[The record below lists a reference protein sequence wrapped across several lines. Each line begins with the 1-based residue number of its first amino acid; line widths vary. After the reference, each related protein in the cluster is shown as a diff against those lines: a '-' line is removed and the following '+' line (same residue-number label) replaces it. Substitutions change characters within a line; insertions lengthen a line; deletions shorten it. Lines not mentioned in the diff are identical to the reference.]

1 MTTPHIAGTAP
12 LPVEVKLGKPIFGAH
27 AANLRTNPSAMD
39 RTKDL
44 NSRR

>member
-1 MTTPHIAGTAP
+1 MTTPHIAGTAHSP
-12 LPVEVKLGKPIFGAH
+12 LRLKLGKPIFGAH

-44 NSRR
+44 NSHR